1 MGESA
6 RLCDSGV
13 QCGHSTGHVEL
24 HLFVEIA
31 DFIISEFWSGCRNV
45 SLMEVSWTALLSD
58 GKRCF
63 FGPSAQPSSWPGVKP
78 REMVTPIINGPTA
91 RPFIKLPGR
100 WPCSNL
106 RISSPGLRPR
116 RGKLLDL
123 WSAICG
129 FKTTN
134 WRCPISHYSETPCF
148 RRKTQNVSPLRM
160 MEPLSSW
167 QYAGTNAKGLPTN
180 AR

>member
-1 MGESA
+1 MISSPSGCSMIADHVVSCKLCESA
-6 RLCDSGV
+6 LQATDS
-13 QCGHSTGHVEL
+13 SSNKEL
-24 HLFVEIA
+24 VDEL
-31 DFIISEFWSGCRNV
+31 
-45 SLMEVSWTALLSD
+45 SWTALLSD

-63 FGPSAQPSSWPGVKP
+63 FGPRAQLYSWPGVKP
-78 REMVTPIINGPTA
+78 REMVTPIIKGPTA